1 MTTIN
6 FISIWDQQNFEDDE
20 EINHVEI
27 KIENDKI
34 QNIFEKYKKNTVK
47 FSLKGLLF

>member
-34 QNIFEKYKKNTVK
+34 QNMFEKY
-47 FSLKGLLF
+47 